1 MKRVI
6 FILVTFVL
14 VVVAH
19 GKAYAFWGSETRQN
33 PSGLDVSS
41 GYDVNT
47 VTTITGTV
55 ITPPARI
62 DKSEHV
68 QMTIATREGTV
79 TVMLGPSLYW
89 ERQGFAINREQK
101 ISVTGSSAQGKDGSE
116 YLFAQK
122 LENITNNTT
131 ITLRA
136 ETGSPMWSRS
146 GTGSGSGST
155 VGSGS
160 GQRSGSGYRG
170 GSIRGS
176 GRR

>member
-1 MKRVI
+1 MKDWPGLFQRIADMKRVI

-62 DKSEHV
+62 DKSEHI

-79 TVMLGPSLYW
+79 TVMLGP
-89 ERQGFAINREQK
+89 
-101 ISVTGSSAQGKDGSE
+101 
-116 YLFAQK
+116 
-122 LENITNNTT
+122 
-131 ITLRA
+131 
-136 ETGSPMWSRS
+136 
-146 GTGSGSGST
+146 
-155 VGSGS
+155 
-160 GQRSGSGYRG
+160 
-170 GSIRGS
+170 
-176 GRR
+176 